1 MTSLE
6 SEELDRTE
14 TMQKRCI
21 EDDEYLREKRQR
33 KARKV
38 RKQKRKKVSPREF

>member
-14 TMQKRCI
+14 TMQKRRA
-21 EDDEYLREKRQR
+21 EDDLREKRQ
-33 KARKV
+33 KKV
-38 RKQKRKKVSPREF
+38 KKVKKKKREKVSPREF